1 MTSNSDFTVAVNA
14 EELIADRAGTP
25 DQPVSGADR
34 IVSLDF
40 IRGIAILGI
49 LFANITA
56 FGQPFTAYYW
66 PPAITDGPN
75 AVDNVWWLFQFVF
88 IDGKFRGLFTLL
100 FGAGLYL
107 FMEKAWARGSS
118 RWLQARRLAWLF
130 LFGLIHF
137 FLVWMGDILTLYAAW
152 GIVALSLLKLKRK
165 TQLVAGITILSF
177 GTLLMALMM
186 GGQFSA
192 ANIDSVQAQLTPE
205 QSQQIAT
212 VEERTLE
219 STQEDIAIYRD
230 GSYGDIVTHQL
241 GEAGQM
247 VKMLLIVGPVETLGL
262 ILIGMALFRYGLFSG
277 GLDRRKMIFWGWAGV
292 ISGCVLATLMGL
304 WPYLTGFPFFT
315 TMLVFNGIG
324 QLPHLMTVLGL
335 VSLLAAW
342 APGAAQAPLGQ
353 RFVAAGRM
361 AFSNYLGT
369 SILMMFVFHGWALG
383 LFGKFHR
390 LELFGVVLV
399 VWALMLW
406 WSKAWL
412 ARYRYGPLE
421 WCWRCLTYWRLFPIK
436 R

>member
-1 MTSNSDFTVAVNA
+1 MTSNSESAA
-14 EELIADRAGTP
+14 EAGVEGQMAGGAATP

-66 PPAITDGPN
+66 PPAITGGAN
-75 AVDNVWWLFQFVF
+75 AVDNTWWLFQFVF

-118 RWLQARRLAWLF
+118 RWLQARRLAWLL

-137 FLVWMGDILTLYAAW
+137 FLIWMGDILTLYAVW

-177 GTLLMALMM
+177 GTLLITLMM
-186 GGQFSA
+186 GSQFAA
-192 ANIDSVQAQLTPE
+192 ANIESVRAQLTPE

-212 VEERTLE
+212 VEERTFKDV
-219 STQEDIAIYRD
+219 QEELAIYRD
-230 GSYGDIVTHQL
+230 GSYGDIVAHQL

-247 VKMLLIVGPVETLGL
+247 FQTVLFVGPVETLGL
-262 ILIGMALFRYGLFSG
+262 ILIGISLFRYGLFSG
-277 GLDRRKMIFWGWAGV
+277 GLDRRKMISWGWTGV

-304 WPYLTGFPFFT
+304 WPYASGFPFFT
-315 TMLVFNGIG
+315 TMFVFNGLG
-324 QLPHLMTVLGL
+324 QLPHLITVLGL

-342 APGAAQAPLGQ
+342 APSAAQTPLGQ

-369 SILMMFVFHGWALG
+369 SILMIFVFHGWALG
-383 LFGKFHR
+383 LYGQFHR
-390 LELFGVVLV
+390 LALFGVVAV
-399 VWALMLW
+399 VWMLMLF
-406 WSKAWL
+406 WSKWWL
-412 ARYRYGPLE
+412 ARFRYGPLE
-421 WCWRCLTYWRLFPIK
+421 WCWRCLTYWTLFPIK